1 MNKKKNNMLK
11 KQLYYGYITDPK
23 ILDIFNTI
31 PRHIFVHNKLK
42 TFAYSDMRIPINYNQ
57 YMLTPLEEAIILQS
71 LLLKG
76 NEKILEIGTGTGF
89 FTAILSKLSKK
100 IISIDYYEE
109 FIKTAKDK
117 LKILSIKN
125 TKLIKKDFNIYKDN
139 NQHIFDILICTAAIN
154 ENKISH
160 LLKFLSNGKL
170 FFILK
175 NKLTMKG
182 ILFIIHNNKIIKK
195 NILFETI
202 TTPII
207 DHSNK
212 KTFIL

>member
-1 MNKKKNNMLK
+1 MNKERNNMLK
-11 KQLYYGYITDPK
+11 KQLYYGYITNKK
-23 ILDIFNTI
+23 ILDIFNNI
-31 PRHIFVHNKLK
+31 PRHIFVQNKFK
-42 TFAYSDMRIPINYNQ
+42 TFSYSDMRIPINYGQ

-71 LLLKG
+71 LFLKG

-109 FIKTAKDK
+109 FIKTAENK
-117 LKILSIKN
+117 LKALSIRN
-125 TKLIKKDFNIYKDN
+125 IQLIKKDFNTYKCN
-139 NQHIFDILICTAAIN
+139 NKYLFDILICTAAID
-154 ENKISH
+154 KIKIPY

-170 FFILK
+170 FTILK

-182 ILFIIHNNKIIKK
+182 ILFIIQNNKIIKQ

-212 KTFIL
+212 KIFIL